1 MSVTVDTGAPGT
13 TQQHAV
19 DWLRRAIVAGE
30 LRPGA
35 RVPQEEI
42 AARIGVSVVPVREA
56 LRVLEGEGQLTYRPR
71 RGYFVTELHVDDLSE
86 IYALRQLLEERAA
99 RCAIARLDEDD
110 VSRIVRAAADCAD
123 AAGAGDVG
131 QTLAA
136 NRRFHFALF
145 EPSDQPHL
153 LKLIRILWDSTEAYR
168 ALYYNTAE
176 ERAAA
181 LDAHDRII
189 AAVQAHDADR
199 LVAELDAHRGHA
211 LDVLAPILPRR
222 EENEEA

>member
-1 MSVTVDTGAPGT
+1 MSVTVGAGGIGT
-13 TQQHAV
+13 AQQHAV
-19 DWLRRAIVAGE
+19 EWLRRAIVAGE
-30 LRPGA
+30 LRPGR

-42 AARIGVSVVPVREA
+42 AARIGISVVPVREA

-71 RGYFVTELHVDDLSE
+71 RGYFVTDLHVDDLVE

-99 RCAIARLDEDD
+99 RHALMQLDDD
-110 VSRIVRAAADCAD
+110 GVSRIVRAAADCAD
-123 AAGAGDVG
+123 VAGIGDVA
-131 QTLAA
+131 QTLSA
-136 NRRFHFALF
+136 NRRFHFAIF
-145 EPSDQPHL
+145 DACGQPHL
-153 LKLIRILWDSTEAYR
+153 LKLIRTLWDSTEAYR

-189 AAVQAHDADR
+189 DAVQAGDGDR

-211 LDVLAPILPRR
+211 LDTLTPILPRR
-222 EENEEA
+222 AADAGA